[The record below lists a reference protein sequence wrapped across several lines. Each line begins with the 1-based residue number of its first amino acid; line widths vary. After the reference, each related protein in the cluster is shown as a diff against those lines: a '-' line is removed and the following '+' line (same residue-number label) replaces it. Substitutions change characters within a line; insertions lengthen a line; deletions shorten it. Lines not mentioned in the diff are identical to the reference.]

1 MDDRL
6 LASGGRVQGL
16 ALRTEADFFA
26 QLRASPSAATPVPG
40 SATRTMARVTRDPTA
55 IEAGS
60 NGRRKTSMEYQ

>member
-26 QLRASPSAATPVPG
+26 QLRASPSAARRTRRTSRRSMMPSSLVPPSSLLG
-40 SATRTMARVTRDPTA
+40 PPAR
-55 IEAGS
+55 S
-60 NGRRKTSMEYQ
+60 K